1 MPKYLVRAYLQV
13 EYLVPVEAE
22 DEESA
27 LQALDEWIDDDF
39 KQYQT
44 DAVWDF
50 EVQEDEWCVRL
61 LAARS
66 MLSMQM

>member
-22 DEESA
+22 DESAA

-39 KQYQT
+39 KQYQS

-50 EVQEDEWCVRL
+50 EVQEDE
-61 LAARS
+61 
-66 MLSMQM
+66 